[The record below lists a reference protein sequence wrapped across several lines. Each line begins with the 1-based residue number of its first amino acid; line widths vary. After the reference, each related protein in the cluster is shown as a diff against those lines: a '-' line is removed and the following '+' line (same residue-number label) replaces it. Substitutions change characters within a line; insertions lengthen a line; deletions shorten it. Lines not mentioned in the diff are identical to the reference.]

1 MTPPIR
7 MVERN
12 AKVRRRLA
20 AGKLHLRICDLRN
33 LGPRAEALLATV
45 GIRSSRELRE
55 RGALEAYLALRR
67 AGYGRSLNMLW
78 ALVGALEPWPEGR
91 DWREVARS
99 PVRLPLLLAVE
110 ARDSARES
118 TLQAAGQPPS
128 RGATGRSP
136 RGSRGQ
142 TAGRSA
148 PLAGDGGWVPGLPFD
163 AADQKKNR
171 PSGRSSGATPRGAR
185 GR

>member
-1 MTPPIR
+1 MP
-7 MVERN
+7 ERN

-33 LGPRAEALLATV
+33 LGPRAEGMLATV
-45 GIRSSRELRE
+45 GIRTAKELRE

-67 AGYGRSLNMLW
+67 AGHSQSLNLLW

-99 PVRLPLLLAVE
+99 PARLPLMLEVE
-110 ARDSARES
+110 VRDRARES
-118 TLQAAGQPPS
+118 TLQAAGVRPGRRTQGRKSPTSLHRTQP
-128 RGATGRSP
+128 
-136 RGSRGQ
+136 
-142 TAGRSA
+142 AGE
-148 PLAGDGGWVPGLPFD
+148 GTWVPGLPFEGSPK
-163 AADQKKNR
+163 KKNR
-171 PSGRSSGATPRGAR
+171 PSGRSSGATPRRAR

>member
-1 MTPPIR
+1 MTMP
-7 MVERN
+7 ERN

-33 LGPRAEALLATV
+33 LGPRSEDILATV
-45 GIRSSRELRE
+45 GIRTAKELRE
-55 RGALEAYLALRR
+55 RGALETYLALRR
-67 AGYGRSLNMLW
+67 AGHSQSLNLLW

-99 PVRLPLLLAVE
+99 PARLPLMLEVE

-118 TLQAAGQPPS
+118 TLQAAGVLPGRRTQGRKSRASLRRTQP
-128 RGATGRSP
+128 
-136 RGSRGQ
+136 
-142 TAGRSA
+142 AGE
-148 PLAGDGGWVPGLPFD
+148 GTWVPGLPFEGSPK
-163 AADQKKNR
+163 KKNR